1 MHGRREQHPKKI
13 SLLQNYS
20 ANLGELMSRK
30 HSETA
35 LRAAKMESD
44 LANRSKSEFLA
55 NMSHELRTPLNAII
69 GFADLLAHFAQ
80 AGHAHD
86 KGAEY
91 AGHIAGAGRHLLNI
105 ISDILDISKIESGTF
120 ELASDDHSIRDLID
134 QSLILVRD
142 RARDKQQTLEFRA
155 APDLPVLCVDGQR
168 LKQVFINLLSNAHK
182 FTPEGGRI
190 VVVAQRSANGGA
202 TVAIADTGIGM
213 TEAQIETALTPFGQV
228 QSAYSRAHEGT
239 GLGLPIA
246 AALVRQHG
254 GEFHI
259 SSKPEAGTTIV
270 VSLPPDQ
277 ASVSPLPV
285 FSTAPKTGHVI

>member
-1 MHGRREQHPKKI
+1 MHGRRERLPKKI
-13 SLLQNYS
+13 SLLESYS
-20 ANLGELMSRK
+20 TNLGELMSRK

-35 LRAAKMESD
+35 LRAAKMDSD

-120 ELASDDHSIRDLID
+120 ELACDDYSIRDLID

-142 RARDKQQTLEFRA
+142 RARDKQQMLEFRA
-155 APDLPVLCVDGQR
+155 APDLPVICVDAQR

-190 VVVAQRSANGGA
+190 VVVAQRTAVGGA
-202 TVAIADTGIGM
+202 TIAIADTGIGM
-213 TEAQIETALTPFGQV
+213 TEAQIATALTPFGQV

-270 VSLPPDQ
+270 VTLPPDQ
-277 ASVSPLPV
+277 ISVSSSPV
-285 FSTAPKTGHVI
+285 FSTAPTTGHVS